1 MKQQSHVD
9 EGFDKI
15 KSFVSENIDN
25 MLLELSA
32 FKEKVQDES
41 NKVTKLVDEMSM
53 TVRDLDLKQTYFEKQ
68 QNFFGDQ
75 LDVRKKQCD
84 DLNAFFHRVDDEGCK
99 KTVYAAG
106 FEVLEATIRK
116 LADEN
121 LSQQYEINTLSNYA
135 DKYLPIRIQH

>member
-9 EGFDKI
+9 DGFDKI

-41 NKVTKLVDEMSM
+41 NKVTKLVEEMSM

-68 QNFFGDQ
+68 
-75 LDVRKKQCD
+75 
-84 DLNAFFHRVDDEGCK
+84 
-99 KTVYAAG
+99 
-106 FEVLEATIRK
+106 
-116 LADEN
+116 
-121 LSQQYEINTLSNYA
+121 
-135 DKYLPIRIQH
+135 

>member
-1 MKQQSHVD
+1 MNLKFDIDSIAAKQEILMKQQTHVD

-41 NKVTKLVDEMSM
+41 NKVTKLVEEMSM

-68 QNFFGDQ
+68 QHFFGEQ
-75 LDVRKKQCD
+75 LEIRKKQCD
-84 DLNAFFHRVDDEGCK
+84 DLNAFFHRVDDESCK
-99 KTVYAAG
+99 KTVYVAG

-121 LSQQYEINTLSNYA
+121 LS
-135 DKYLPIRIQH
+135 

>member
-1 MKQQSHVD
+1 LNLKFDIDSIAAKQEILMKQQTHVD

-41 NKVTKLVDEMSM
+41 NKVTKLVEEMSM

-68 QNFFGDQ
+68 QNFFGEQ
-75 LDVRKKQCD
+75 LEIRKK
-84 DLNAFFHRVDDEGCK
+84 
-99 KTVYAAG
+99 
-106 FEVLEATIRK
+106 
-116 LADEN
+116 
-121 LSQQYEINTLSNYA
+121 
-135 DKYLPIRIQH
+135 

>member
-75 LDVRKKQCD
+75 LDVRKK
-84 DLNAFFHRVDDEGCK
+84 
-99 KTVYAAG
+99 
-106 FEVLEATIRK
+106 
-116 LADEN
+116 
-121 LSQQYEINTLSNYA
+121 
-135 DKYLPIRIQH
+135 

>member
-68 QNFFGDQ
+68 
-75 LDVRKKQCD
+75 
-84 DLNAFFHRVDDEGCK
+84 
-99 KTVYAAG
+99 
-106 FEVLEATIRK
+106 
-116 LADEN
+116 
-121 LSQQYEINTLSNYA
+121 
-135 DKYLPIRIQH
+135 